1 MENSHVKTVSLKV
14 RLGKQGNPSLSSNKG
29 FDEDVK
35 IPWPVARKG
44 PQRETWS

>member
-1 MENSHVKTVSLKV
+1 MENCKFKSHVKKARES
-14 RLGKQGNPSLSSNKG
+14 QPFSNKG

-44 PQRETWS
+44 PKREIWS